1 MIVTR
6 KLNNLPF
13 DLLSAGSVVTIGSY
27 DGVHVGH
34 MRLLDRVIERAR
46 RLGLPSVVMSFEPT
60 PKEYFSAD
68 SPPAR
73 LMCFREKFEALSAY
87 GIDLFFC
94 PRFNAAMREI
104 EVDTFIRRILLHGL
118 NATELVVGD
127 DFRFA
132 KNRTGSIAEIR
143 RAGRAVGMAISK
155 LQSVIVDDER
165 VSSTA
170 IRLALAN
177 GNLDKAKRLLGKPY
191 RMSGKVIQGRRLGR
205 ELGFPTA
212 NVNLNRK
219 QSAVTGIFAARVHGA
234 TDRALDSVV
243 SVGTRPTFHE
253 IKPLLEAY
261 IFDFDGDL
269 YDKRIDV
276 DFIQKLRDEVKF
288 DSAQELVAQMHID
301 AREARSI
308 LENERT

>member
-34 MRLLDRVIERAR
+34 MRLLDLVIERAR

-234 TDRALDSVV
+234 TDRALNSVV

>member
-13 DLLSAGSVVTIGSY
+13 GLLSAGSVVTIGSY
-27 DGVHVGH
+27 DGIHVGH
-34 MRLLDRVIERAR
+34 MRLLDRVIERAGS
-46 RLGLPSVVMSFEPT
+46 LGLPSVIMSFEPT
-60 PKEYFSAD
+60 PKEYFSAA

-73 LMCFREKFEALSAY
+73 LMCFREKFDALSAY

-94 PRFNAAMREI
+94 PRFNEPMRDI
-104 EVDTFIRRILLHGL
+104 KVDTFIRRVLLHGL

-132 KNRTGSIAEIR
+132 KNRSGSIADIR
-143 RAGRAVGMAISK
+143 RAGTAVGMDISQ

-170 IRLALAN
+170 IRLALSN
-177 GNLDKAKRLLGKPY
+177 GDLDRAKRLLGKPY
-191 RMSGKVIQGRRLGR
+191 RMSGKVIQGKKLGR

-219 QSAVTGIFAARVHGA
+219 QSAVTGVFAARVHGA
-234 TDRALDSVV
+234 NAHALNAVA

-253 IKPLLEAY
+253 TKPLLEAHV
-261 IFDFDGDL
+261 FDFDGDL

-276 DFIQKLRDEVKF
+276 EFIQKLRDEVKF
-288 DSAQELVAQMHID
+288 DSAADLVAQMHID
-301 AREARSI
+301 ARDARSI
-308 LENERT
+308 LAGA

>member
-34 MRLLDRVIERAR
+34 MRLLDLVIERAR

-118 NATELVVGD
+118 NATEPVVGD
-127 DFRFA
+127 AFRFA

-253 IKPLLEAY
+253 IKPLLAAY
-261 IFDFDGDL
+261 IFDFDGAL
-269 YDKRIDV
+269 YDHRIAV
-276 DFIQKLRDEVKF
+276 AFLTPLRDEVKF

>member
-34 MRLLDRVIERAR
+34 MRLLDLVIERAR